1 MAALRIG
8 RSRLPELL
16 GDMPQR
22 ELARRIGVS
31 DAYISQ
37 IISGT
42 SRFSLIKAK
51 EAADVLGC
59 TVDDL
64 YTWELVS
71 TNDKRRE

>member
-1 MAALRIG
+1 MALRIG

-22 ELARRIGVS
+22 ELSRRIGVS

-37 IISGT
+37 IIKGKSK
-42 SRFSLIKAK
+42 FSLLKAK

-59 TVDDL
+59 CIDDL
-64 YTWELVS
+64 YEWIPVPSEG
-71 TNDKRRE
+71 KRRE